1 MLSIANYSMLVLVG
15 DGYVDSD
22 SAIINTELVCSDA
35 EVGGGRGLGGL
46 HRGRQI
52 VCGEG

>member
-1 MLSIANYSMLVLVG
+1 MLVLVG
-15 DGYVDSD
+15 DGYVDIDSD
-22 SAIINTELVCSDA
+22 SAIINTELVCSDV
-35 EVGGGRGLGGL
+35 EVGEGRGFGDL